1 MVYNVEETSYYDGE
15 WVENTKFGW
24 GVRQYPSGILSLLTK
39 QQFRFITKFYLTIQ
53 GNIYEGMW
61 VNDIRHGQG
70 TMRWFNKNQ
79 TYNGQWDN
87 GIQHGIGEHNWY
99 LARID
104 NTQYALRNTYYGD
117 FKYGKRHGKG
127 TFIYASGAKYEGD
140 WMQNLKHGWVNHKEL
155 WLHF

>member
-1 MVYNVEETSYYDGE
+1 MPKELLIMKGIGL
-15 WVENTKFGW
+15 KI
-24 GVRQYPSGILSLLTK
+24 PSLVGAYVNMLQVIFFKLKK
-39 QQFRFITKFYLTIQ
+39 QEFRCHKMLKSKSFQ

-79 TYNGQWDN
+79 TYNGQWEN
-87 GIQHGIGEHNWY
+87 GIQHGVGEHNWY

-127 TFIYASGAKYEGD
+127 TFIYASGAKYEGE
-140 WMQNLKHGWVNHKEL
+140 WMQNLKHGWVK
-155 WLHF
+155 F